1 MHQATASSTSARFLG
16 YLNLLYRVLGRR
28 LGGRPPGL
36 GGVDVDDL
44 VQETFARAFTRGAR
58 NQLDQGQDLGPYLA
72 TVARNLCIDL
82 GRKRSH
88 RWRLVPLDAVDL
100 EVDLAQLGPAGDPA
114 DRPPA
119 PYEDG
124 AGSMTALTS
133 YLGALPA
140 ELRLV
145 YEARFV
151 RGLSQRDAA
160 TELAVTRRQVRTLET
175 RLLGGAARVMGARMS
190 RPPRRPPRDRVPTAG
205 AER

>member
-28 LGGRPPGL
+28 LGGRLPGP

-58 NQLDQGQDLGPYLA
+58 NQLDHGQDLGPYLA

-82 GRKRSH
+82 GRKRTH

-100 EVDLAQLGPAGDPA
+100 DVDIA

-119 PYEDG
+119 LDEDG
-124 AGSMTALTS
+124 GGSMIALTS

-140 ELRLV
+140 ELRRL

-151 RGLSQRDAA
+151 RGLSQREAA
-160 TELAVTRRQVRTLET
+160 AELAVTRRQVRTLET
-175 RLLGGAARVMGARMS
+175 RLLGGAARVMGAA
-190 RPPRRPPRDRVPTAG
+190 RPGRPRRSPRDRV
-205 AER
+205 